1 MTTIA
6 YKDGVIAYD
15 SQVTRGEIITY
26 DDYDKRIDQKGVTFV
41 FTGAVSDFDAL
52 VAAYFGAKPEG
63 VIDATAMVVNN
74 GKVWIFAVDN
84 ETGPW
89 HFPLSMDQPYAIGS
103 GLAYA
108 LAAMDMGADP
118 ERAVQAAAK
127 RDTATGGRIR
137 TLKVDGYEQTDA
149 AGRSAGVAMVGA
161 SPGT

>member
-26 DDYDKRIDQKGVTFV
+26 DDYEKRVDHKGVTFV
-41 FTGAVSDFDAL
+41 LTGSVSDFDAL
-52 VAAYFGAKPEG
+52 VSVYFGAKPEG
-63 VIDATAMVVNN
+63 PIDCTAMVVNN
-74 GKVWIFAVDN
+74 GKVWIFAVCN
-84 ETGPW
+84 ESGPW
-89 HFPLSMDQPYAIGS
+89 SFLVVMDQPYAIGS

-108 LAAMDMGADP
+108 LGAMDMGADA

-137 TLKVDGYEQTDA
+137 TLRI
-149 AGRSAGVAMVGA
+149 AGHESTGA
-161 SPGT
+161 SVSAA